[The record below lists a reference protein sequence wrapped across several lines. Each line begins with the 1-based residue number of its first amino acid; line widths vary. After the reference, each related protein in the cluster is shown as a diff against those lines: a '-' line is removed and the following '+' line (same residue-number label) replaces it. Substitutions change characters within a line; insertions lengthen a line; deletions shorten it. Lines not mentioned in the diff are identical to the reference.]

1 MIKAIFQLCTVILCT
16 ASLYCVAGTQVGTVS
31 SVIVRASDGLT
42 YFTLNGAAK
51 SGNPACATKSYWM
64 IKDENSEVGKKQYAM
79 VLAAQASGREL
90 TVVGMN
96 SCTRWLDGEDVNWMQ
111 LK

>member
-1 MIKAIFQLCTVILCT
+1 MSKILVLT
-16 ASLYCVAGTQVGTVS
+16 TFLLSAFSVNTFAGSQVGTVGY
-31 SVIVRASDGLT
+31 VIVRASDGLT
-42 YFTLNGAAK
+42 FFTLAGAAK
-51 SGNPACATKSYWM
+51 SDSPACATNSYWM

>member
-1 MIKAIFQLCTVILCT
+1 MVKFALWFLLLLIVCSFSVL
-16 ASLYCVAGTQVGTVS
+16 AGSQIGTVS

-51 SGNPACATKSYWM
+51 SDNPTCATNSYWM

-96 SCTRWLDGEDVNWMQ
+96 SCTRWSDGEDVNWMQ

>member
-1 MIKAIFQLCTVILCT
+1 MKQLLTSMMLLLSSTVT
-16 ASLYCVAGTQVGTVS
+16 AGAQIGTVS
-31 SVIVRASDGLT
+31 SVLVRASDGLVS
-42 YFTLNGAAK
+42 FTLSGAPK
-51 SGNPACATKSYWM
+51 TDSPACATYGYWM

-96 SCTRWLDGEDVNWMQ
+96 SCTRWSDGEDVNWLQ